1 VPGPWG
7 TEAAAEWQPLDGWR
21 MRGSYTFLRMET
33 RTDSGSVD
41 NFSAALDDGS
51 SPQHQFNLQS
61 SADLGGNVEMDV
73 IVRHTTGLSALQIDG
88 YTTLDARIGWRAT
101 DGVEL
106 SLVGQNLVGGSRLE
120 YRPEFLSTAPTRV
133 GRSVYAK
140 ATVQF

>member
-1 VPGPWG
+1 
-7 TEAAAEWQPLDGWR
+7 
-21 MRGSYTFLRMET
+21 
-33 RTDSGSVD
+33 
-41 NFSAALDDGS
+41 
-51 SPQHQFNLQS
+51 
-61 SADLGGNVEMDV
+61 MDV
-73 IVRHTTGLSALQIDG
+73 IVRHTTGLPALQIDG

-101 DGVEL
+101 DGLEL